1 MSGKYQLIF
10 DVGNTRVGVAFFQQD
25 IIIETAY
32 FMNNS
37 LSEADLE
44 GILKDKEIDVALIGS
59 VHYRVGLFILHFL
72 KKRNIKTFEVTSD
85 NLSVILDV
93 ENPKEV
99 GSDRIASTYGAL
111 YAHPG
116 SDAIVIDIGTAVVFD
131 VIAKE
136 RRFLGGAI
144 APGPYL
150 SVKALANA
158 TDLLPLV
165 EVKKPKSP
173 VSKTTQGN
181 IQSGIYYGLIGMI
194 EKLIVEIKSLFFGS
208 GNAVVV
214 VTGGLSAS
222 VDESSS
228 SIFAKFR
235 TDLENDLK
243 TFVDFFEPDLI
254 FFGYHEIL
262 KEYVSNK
269 EE

>member
-1 MSGKYQLIF
+1 MGKKYQLIF

-25 IIIETAY
+25 IIIETVH
-32 FMNNS
+32 FKNDS
-37 LSEADLE
+37 LNETDLE
-44 GILKDKEIDVALIGS
+44 RVLIGKEIDVALIGS
-59 VHYRVGLFILHFL
+59 VNYRVGLFILRFL
-72 KKRNIKTFEVTSD
+72 KKSKIKTLELTTE
-85 NLSVILDV
+85 NLSIILDV

-99 GSDRIASTYGAL
+99 GSDRVASAYGAL

-116 SDAIVIDIGTAVVFD
+116 CDAIVIDIGTAVVFD

-150 SVKALANA
+150 SVKALANN

-165 EVKKPKSP
+165 EIKKPKFP
-173 VSKTTQGN
+173 VSKTTHGN
-181 IQSGIYYGLIGMI
+181 IQSGVYYGLLGMV
-194 EKLIVEIKSLFFGS
+194 ERLVKEIKSLFFRS
-208 GNAVVV
+208 GNVVV
-214 VTGGLSAS
+214 IVTGGLSALA
-222 VDESSS
+222 DEPES

-235 TDLENDLK
+235 SDLENDLK
-243 TFVDFFEPDLI
+243 PVVDFFEPDLI

-262 KEYVSNK
+262 KENISNQ